1 MENKVRSIL
10 KKLKRIPNANKH
22 SFGHVLIVA
31 GNIGFGGAGILASTA
46 AISCG
51 AGLVSLATRSENV
64 TAALSYCPEVMA
76 KPVNSGQDLDDHL
89 LKPSVLCIGPGL
101 GTNAWSEQVLYKS
114 LHAAKKGFA
123 HFD

>member
-10 KKLKRIPNANKH
+10 KKLERTPNASKH
-22 SFGHVLIVA
+22 DFGHVLVVA

-64 TAALSYCPEVMA
+64 GAALCSCPEVMA
-76 KPVNSGQDLDDHL
+76 KPVNSGQDLDNHL
-89 LKPSVLCIGPGL
+89 LKPSVLCL
-101 GTNAWSEQVLYKS
+101 S
-114 LHAAKKGFA
+114 LIHI
-123 HFD
+123 